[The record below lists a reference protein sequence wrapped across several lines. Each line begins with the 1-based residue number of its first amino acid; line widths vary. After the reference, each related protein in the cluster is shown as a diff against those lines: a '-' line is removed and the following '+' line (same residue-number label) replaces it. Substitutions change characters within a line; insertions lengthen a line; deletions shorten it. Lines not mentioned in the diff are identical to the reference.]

1 MKHTLRWITLGSLF
15 FFMTI
20 VAGAVVA
27 MAGGRPLPMAVTFVS
42 TLACFLFSLLHAGQH
57 LGWRPA
63 LVLLGLCFAVAL
75 LFESLGVATG
85 WVYGPY
91 HYSAQLGPKFLGL
104 VPYLIPLAWFMMMYP
119 SYLMARRLLPL
130 LRLRRGSGLAL
141 AALAGLIMTGWDMTM
156 DPLMVQSGR
165 WVWEV
170 NGAYFGVPVHNFIGW
185 WATTFVTFGLFLLL
199 FPAQKEVPAQASQ
212 TDWERWAYLSYF
224 VTGASNAAAAALS
237 GLGGPALVGVFS
249 MAPWLL
255 LAWRVSLPEKQNNPD
270 R

>member
-1 MKHTLRWITLGSLF
+1 MKRTLRWITLGCLF
-15 FFMTI
+15 FFATFTT
-20 VAGAVVA
+20 GAVIDIACGVS
-27 MAGGRPLPMAVTFVS
+27 LPIGVTFVS
-42 TLACFLFSLLHAGQH
+42 TLACFVFSLLHAGQH

-63 LVLLGLCFAVAL
+63 LVLLGLCFAIAL

-130 LRLRRGSGLAL
+130 LRLRRGAGVAL

-170 NGAYFGVPVHNFIGW
+170 NGAYFGVPIHNFIGW
-185 WATTFVTFGLFLLL
+185 WVTTFVTFGLFLLL
-199 FPAQKEVPAQASQ
+199 FPAQKEIPAEPARTS
-212 TDWERWAYLSYF
+212 WERWAYLSYF

-255 LAWRVSLPEKQNNPD
+255 LAWRVSLPEKTKES
-270 R
+270 

>member
-1 MKHTLRWITLGSLF
+1 
-15 FFMTI
+15 
-20 VAGAVVA
+20 
-27 MAGGRPLPMAVTFVS
+27 
-42 TLACFLFSLLHAGQH
+42 
-57 LGWRPA
+57 
-63 LVLLGLCFAVAL
+63 
-75 LFESLGVATG
+75 
-85 WVYGPY
+85 
-91 HYSAQLGPKFLGL
+91 
-104 VPYLIPLAWFMMMYP
+104 
-119 SYLMARRLLPL
+119 
-130 LRLRRGSGLAL
+130 
-141 AALAGLIMTGWDMTM
+141 M

-249 MAPWLL
+249 MNLDVLNGTTPVKLL
-255 LAWRVSLPEKQNNPD
+255 SGDARLTYSFKLTDEQARQSLAVYFWDETAQEGKGDWVLLPDYQEENDTPVVSRLYPDKTDELRTIYSGVKQTEDTHFVTFATNFTGLFLFVTK
-270 R
+270 